1 MTEHSDGVPSQAH
14 ERHAWRVRFYS
25 RLNRIKNLLRSK
37 WWIPMIGIMLGAAG
51 GAAFWHFR
59 TPHYVS
65 FGRMMMS
72 MKLMLPEGSVYT
84 EELSNFLGT
93 QMALMES
100 GGVQNR
106 AQGRVEAQGV
116 NAPAEPV
123 LLKAT
128 VLPKTTIFV
137 LQATGSDP
145 QYTQAFL
152 DACMEEYIDLKRE
165 MRAQTSES
173 TLAGLTEEVLR
184 LQKDLRKYDEEL
196 ADFQSSNSIVLLQEP
211 GSSAGNYVSFLN
223 QRLAALKSEY
233 DLLQSLTLDQDL
245 ERRQQ
250 TGGALPTPDEVMSRS
265 GQYKLDA
272 SELDYLKAKQQIL
285 LLKADREELEQYLKM
300 KHPKMIALSEEIARR
315 ERLLEIFRQQ
325 SADQLETRKNSL
337 ALQLKN
343 LKSDIADWDSRTLEI
358 SRKNAVYQK
367 LKANSQRA
375 QALYDRL
382 LATMQTLDVNKEIS
396 PESVT
401 IVEKASLPLPD
412 KPRFARQILLG
423 ISAGLGLAA
432 VILLVIDRLD
442 DRMNSFTELQDL
454 FDEDVL
460 AQVPLEKS
468 LAQSQNDSGLVLAN
482 DQRHALLEAYRNL
495 RSSILYM
502 GNGQPRPK
510 AFLVT
515 SSVPGEGKSMTA
527 ANLALTLSIAG
538 SRVLLVDAD
547 LRKGVL
553 HSRLGVAAEP
563 GLSSVLIEGLDS
575 SKALVST
582 SFPNLSFLPR
592 GPVTPRSSELFVSP
606 ATKKFLQ
613 NVAPDYDFVILDT
626 APVMAAD
633 DVTSMAPQVDGT
645 VFVVRAEYTSARV
658 ARAALDALYQ
668 RQAMVLGLVFNAVRP
683 STGDYHYY
691 NYHDYYASYPTASA
705 GSATDRGK

>member
-1 MTEHSDGVPSQAH
+1 MTAQPDGVPNQAH
-14 ERHAWRVRFYS
+14 ERHAWRVRFHS

-37 WWIPMIGIMLGAAG
+37 WWIPVIGIILGASG
-51 GAAFWHFR
+51 GAALWHFR

-93 QMALMES
+93 QMALMQS
-100 GGVQNR
+100 GSVQNR
-106 AQGRVEAQGV
+106 AQARVGAQGV
-116 NAPAEPV
+116 TAPPEPV
-123 LLKAT
+123 LLKAN

-152 DACMEEYIDLKRE
+152 DACMEEYINLKRE
-165 MRAQTSES
+165 MRTQTSET

-184 LQKDLRKYDEEL
+184 LQKDLRKYDEEM
-196 ADFQSSNSIVLLQEP
+196 ADFQTSNSVVLLQEQ
-211 GSSAGNYVSFLN
+211 GNSAGNYLSLLN

-233 DLLQSLTLDQDL
+233 DLLQTLTLDQDL

-250 TGGALPTPDEVMSRS
+250 TGSSLPTADEVLSRS
-265 GQYKLDA
+265 SQNKLDA

-285 LLKADREELEQYLKM
+285 LLKADRDEMAQYLKT

-315 ERLLEIFRQQ
+315 ERLLDIFRQQ
-325 SADQLETRKNSL
+325 SADQLDTRKNSL

-343 LKSDIADWDSRTLEI
+343 LEKDIAEWDSKTLEI
-358 SRKNAVYQK
+358 SRKNAAYQK
-367 LKANSQRA
+367 LKANSQRS

-396 PESVT
+396 PESVN
-401 IVEKASLPLPD
+401 IVEKASTAQPD
-412 KPRFARQILLG
+412 RPKLARQILLG
-423 ISAGLGLAA
+423 ILAGLGLAA

-454 FDEDVL
+454 FEEDVL
-460 AQVPLEKS
+460 GQVPLDKT
-468 LAQSQNDSGLVLAN
+468 LAKAQNGSCLVLPD

-527 ANLALTLSIAG
+527 ANLALTLANSG

-553 HSRLGVAAEP
+553 HSRLSAPAEP
-563 GLSSVLIEGLDS
+563 GLSSVLVEGVDWR
-575 SKALVST
+575 KPIQST
-582 SFPNLSFLPR
+582 RFPNLSFLPR
-592 GPVTPRSSELFVSP
+592 GPVTHRSSELFVSP
-606 ATKKFLQ
+606 ATRKFFQ
-613 NVAPDYDFVILDT
+613 DAATDYDFIILDT

-633 DVTSMAPQVDGT
+633 DVTSMAPHVDGT

-668 RQAMVLGLVFNAVRP
+668 RQAVVLGLVFNAVRP
-683 STGDYHYY
+683 STVDYYY
-691 NYHDYYASYPTASA
+691 YKYHDYYAAYPSA
-705 GSATDRGK
+705 KT